1 MAAEERDDQRP
12 YAAELG
18 PADFGPAELGPAAPF
33 SAQERAA
40 VYRAIYTRRD
50 VRNEFLE
57 DDVPQEVVLRILDA
71 AHHAPSVGFMQPWNF
86 VVIRDKAVRGAVHG
100 AFLRGAEAEEQLIDP
115 SRRGHYRN
123 LKLEGILKAP
133 LNICVTCDR
142 ARNGATGLGRTQQ
155 PNMDL
160 LSVACAVQN
169 LWLAA
174 RAEGVGVG
182 WVSIM
187 SEDELREILQIP
199 QEIAVVAY
207 LCVGFVERAYQRP
220 ELEVKRWASRLPL
233 ESLIFQDQWGNPCG
247 ETPLGAGFA
256 PP

>member
-1 MAAEERDDQRP
+1 MASDRGDDPRQK
-12 YAAELG
+12 AAELG
-18 PADFGPAELGPAAPF
+18 PAEPFDAA
-33 SAQERAA
+33 ERAA

-50 VRNEFLE
+50 VRNEFL
-57 DDVPQEVVLRILDA
+57 DTQVPQELVLRILDA

-86 VVIRDKAVRGAVHG
+86 ILIRDSAVRGAVHK
-100 AFLRGAEAEEQLIDP
+100 AFMRGAEAEARLIEP
-115 SRRGHYRN
+115 ERRTLYQN

-174 RAEGVGVG
+174 RVEGVGVG

-187 SEDELREILQIP
+187 QDSELRDILNIP
-199 QEIAVVAY
+199 EEIAVVAY
-207 LCVGFVERAYQRP
+207 LCVGFVERAYRRP
-220 ELEVKRWASRLPL
+220 ELEVKRWASRIPL
-233 ESLIFQDQWGNPCG
+233 ETLIFEDRWGQR
-247 ETPLGAGFA
+247 
-256 PP
+256 